1 MPMNSSAPE
10 TNEALRST
18 HEIDKENAFLLYATF
33 CGDAERTAHALDV
46 SPETIKAMA
55 EGSGWDKKLRPIIE
69 LKQSS
74 KPGDIE
80 RGVNRALNFVQAHRY
95 RLFLERVLRQL
106 TGLSGSDL
114 EAFLF
119 PQEKT
124 KGKAGLDDTV
134 TQKFTTRALA
144 DLASA
149 VEKCHLL
156 TYLAL
161 NDTATERKERKDD
174 TDDSV
179 AAAELHVRLAR
190 AMSEA
195 GGASK
200 SIKGIVAD
208 AQLAIAQDAA
218 VVDLKAPDLREL
230 PADGV

>member
-1 MPMNSSAPE
+1 MPNNSSDPE
-10 TNEALRST
+10 TSAPQIP

-46 SPETIKAMA
+46 PPELIKTLA
-55 EGSGWDKKLRPIIE
+55 ETSGWDKKLRPIIE

-106 TGLSGSDL
+106 TGLSGRDL

-119 PQEKT
+119 PMDMKKDKLGGTES
-124 KGKAGLDDTV
+124 V
-134 TQKFTTRALA
+134 MKFSTRSLA

-149 VEKCHLL
+149 LEKCHSL

-179 AAAELHVRLAR
+179 AASELHLRIAR

-200 SIKGIVAD
+200 SIKGMVAD
-208 AQLAIAQDAA
+208 AQLLMAQEHAA
-218 VVDLKAPDLREL
+218 VALDIPASDIL
-230 PADGV
+230 PADGN